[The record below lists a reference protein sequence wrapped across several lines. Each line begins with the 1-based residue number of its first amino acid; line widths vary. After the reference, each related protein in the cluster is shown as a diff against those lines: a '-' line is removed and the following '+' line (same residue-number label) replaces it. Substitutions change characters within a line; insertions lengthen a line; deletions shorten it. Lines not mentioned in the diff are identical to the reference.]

1 MIEKEFFMSKKIS
14 FILLGLC
21 IAFLLICCDGSG
33 GDSSDIGKASGAKYV
48 VTNSIPDPEN
58 LKVIKGKGIEFTV
71 GGQSSHVYKTIT
83 FDKTSLDTSGKFTA
97 TVDYSLPYGKKKFSD
112 SGTWSRS
119 GSTITINS
127 KSQGGK
133 WTATISSDGK
143 TLEDDGAEPGIS
155 GRLIYTKQ

>member
-1 MIEKEFFMSKKIS
+1 MKFKRIVL
-14 FILLGLC
+14 ILL
-21 IAFLLICCDGSG
+21 AMFLVMTFIGCN
-33 GDSSDIGKASGAKYV
+33 DSSSDSDSIGKASGAKYV

-58 LKVIKGKGIEFTV
+58 LKVISGKGIEFTV

-83 FDKTSLDTSGKFTA
+83 FDKTSLGTSGNFTA
-97 TVDYSLPYGKKKFSD
+97 TVDYSLPYGNKKFSD

-133 WTATISSDGK
+133 WTATLSADGT

>member
-1 MIEKEFFMSKKIS
+1 MKKTVL
-14 FILLGLC
+14 ILLVLSL
-21 IAFLLICCDGSG
+21 AVLLIGCDDSSSSSN
-33 GDSSDIGKASGAKYV
+33 SSDIDNSTGAKFT
-48 VTNSIPDPEN
+48 VTNSVPDPEN

-71 GGQSSHVYKTIT
+71 GGTKSYVYKTIV
-83 FDKTSLDTSGKFTA
+83 FDKTTLDTSGKFTA
-97 TVDYSLPYGKKKFSD
+97 TVDYSLPYGKKKFND

-119 GSTITINS
+119 GSKVTINS

-133 WTATISSDGK
+133 WTATISADGK